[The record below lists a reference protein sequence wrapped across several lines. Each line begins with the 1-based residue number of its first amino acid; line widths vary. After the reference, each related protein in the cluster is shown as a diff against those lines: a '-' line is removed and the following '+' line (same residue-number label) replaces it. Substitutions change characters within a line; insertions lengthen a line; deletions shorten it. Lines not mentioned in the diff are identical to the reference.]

1 MTHAGWL
8 VTILLL
14 VASFGCTKHTV
25 QVEPIKVEPIHIT
38 VDVNLRVD
46 RELDNFFDFE
56 DDLRPPKDEEGGS

>member
-8 VTILLL
+8 VTIVLLF
-14 VASFGCTKHTV
+14 ASLGCTKHTV
-25 QVEPIKVEPIHIT
+25 HVEPIKVEPIHIT